1 MVGAA
6 DRTQPNPGGRH
17 VGSEVL
23 GSLLLEL
30 SREDLPKSHSKPGQ
44 SPWASPAPSQA
55 LQKTDRQTW
64 ASQASHGGWGW
75 WEV

>member
-1 MVGAA
+1 M
-6 DRTQPNPGGRH
+6 
-17 VGSEVL
+17 GSEVL